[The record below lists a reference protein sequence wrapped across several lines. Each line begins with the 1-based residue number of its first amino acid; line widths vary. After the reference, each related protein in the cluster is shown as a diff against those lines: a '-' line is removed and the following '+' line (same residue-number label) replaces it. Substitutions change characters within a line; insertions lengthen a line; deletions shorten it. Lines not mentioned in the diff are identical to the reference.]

1 MRLGLTEE
9 QHAQLLGVDI
19 TKTNWQTM
27 AENFARREYIFEGD
41 RTIYKAARE
50 ASKQFEHGFADL
62 GDVRQTAGTVTR
74 DLVDLVRSAILSLVP
89 TLDQAISD
97 SIMSKY
103 PVDVS
108 PFYKQV
114 TGYILSEEPSDPLN
128 LGGPGELFP
137 TLKWHSRLK
146 ALRLQ
151 GDDLIP
157 EPVETFTTQLAP
169 GLKFELRDFA
179 VFGGLNPPPPSI
191 KVSRPSYW
199 QRPEWAIKE
208 AANSRMDV
216 QVERRD
222 LLAAVMPLVN
232 AAVASGAETGYK
244 LPTVLAFQ
252 LFGQGVAYFEAAR
265 TLIAD
270 SQPVEALA
278 LLRGLVTIAARF
290 EQMSQ
295 DRKVGPG
302 LVVRLILDELDN
314 ELAGNAAGRAG
325 TSRDD
330 FLKNVVNSRLPVP
343 EHVSPPETT
352 MIWRSLTVE
361 MQLVQHVVDGSF
373 GVVNLHMKPEE
384 EAKRVGFHTRV
395 EPGPFTD
402 LISSACVIA
411 QLSLLRYA
419 VPIFGWTTDTETI
432 EAVLTE
438 ARELNDLSARSL

>member
-1 MRLGLTEE
+1 
-9 QHAQLLGVDI
+9 
-19 TKTNWQTM
+19 
-27 AENFARREYIFEGD
+27 
-41 RTIYKAARE
+41 
-50 ASKQFEHGFADL
+50 
-62 GDVRQTAGTVTR
+62 
-74 DLVDLVRSAILSLVP
+74 
-89 TLDQAISD
+89 
-97 SIMSKY
+97 
-103 PVDVS
+103 
-108 PFYKQV
+108 
-114 TGYILSEEPSDPLN
+114 
-128 LGGPGELFP
+128 
-137 TLKWHSRLK
+137 
-146 ALRLQ
+146 
-151 GDDLIP
+151 
-157 EPVETFTTQLAP
+157 
-169 GLKFELRDFA
+169 
-179 VFGGLNPPPPSI
+179 
-191 KVSRPSYW
+191 
-199 QRPEWAIKE
+199 
-208 AANSRMDV
+208 MDV